1 MKFKPVE
8 QIAVGLDFGLGSGEK
23 TISVGRLAMR
33 DGVIY
38 FEYDDGFLKQGL
50 DLSPRILPLEPGVKS
65 FDRHLFN
72 GLPGA
77 FNDSLPDGW
86 GRLLFDRMLKSNE
99 LLPNDASPLD
109 RLAYVGHTG
118 IGALVYDP
126 DHGDSQ
132 PDTEVS
138 LDTLAEQAADVLE
151 GDAGE
156 VITEL
161 LTLNGSSSGA
171 RPKAMIAVDANHKNI
186 IHGVSDVP
194 STHQHWLVKF
204 PKTEDGIDAGAVEY
218 VYSIMAKE
226 AGIEMMDTHLFEAEK
241 GAGYFAS
248 KRFDRNTAEG
258 EGRAH
263 AHTACGILHS
273 DFRTPTL
280 DYKDLISLTQGLTKD
295 IREAEKMYR
304 LAVFNVLA
312 HNQDDHS
319 KNFSYLMNSLG
330 EWKLSPAYD
339 LTFSSGPGGEQSAT
353 VGGRGK
359 NIDITDL
366 QRLAQKAGLDKEFAT
381 QVIERA
387 QDALSNWPTLAKEYS
402 VHNDTAAI
410 IQKRL
415 SVRLGLSGYDG

>member
-8 QIAVGLDFGLGSGEK
+8 QIAVGLDFGLGSGK
-23 TISVGRLAMR
+23 KIISVGRLAMR

-38 FEYDDGFLKQGL
+38 FEYDGAFLKQGL
-50 DLSPRILPLEPGVKS
+50 DLSPRILPLDPGVKS
-65 FDRHLFN
+65 FDRHLFK

-126 DHGDSQ
+126 DQGDSQ

-138 LDTLAEQAADVLE
+138 LDMLAQKAADVLE
-151 GDAGE
+151 GDVGE
-156 VITEL
+156 VIAEL
-161 LTLNGSSSGA
+161 LALNGSSAGA

-194 STHQHWLVKF
+194 PTHQHWLVKF
-204 PKTEDGIDAGAVEY
+204 SNTEDGIDAGAVEY

-241 GAGYFAS
+241 GAGYFAC
-248 KRFDRNTAEG
+248 KRFDRNTPEG

-319 KNFSYLMNSLG
+319 KNFTYLMNSRG

-353 VGGRGK
+353 VCGRGK
-359 NIDITDL
+359 NINLTDL
-366 QRLAQKAGLDKEFAT
+366 QELAQKTGLDKELAT
-381 QVIERA
+381 QVIERV
-387 QDALSNWPTLAKEYS
+387 QDALSSWPTLAKEYS
-402 VHNDTAAI
+402 IRNDTAAL

-415 SVRLGLSGYDG
+415 GV